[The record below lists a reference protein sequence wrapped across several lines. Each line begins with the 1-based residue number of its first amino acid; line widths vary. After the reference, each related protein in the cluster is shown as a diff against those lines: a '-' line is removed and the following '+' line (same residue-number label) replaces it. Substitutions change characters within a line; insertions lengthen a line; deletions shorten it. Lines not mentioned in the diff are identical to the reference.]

1 MVIVVVIVV
10 TIVYQNAAAH
20 KKSGGN
26 GDDSGF
32 VEVLHIESPVCKA
45 QRCLNLNCLFVF
57 FLHLI
62 AKTASEV
69 CQKVTDEE
77 KACHPPG
84 KCMKQFPDWMITAL
98 LYVAGVL

>member
-1 MVIVVVIVV
+1 MVMAIVVVIVV
-10 TIVYQNAAAH
+10 TIVYQNASAH

-26 GDDSGF
+26 GNDSGF

-62 AKTASEV
+62 AKSPLKYV
-69 CQKVTDEE
+69 RRLQMKKKLVTRP
-77 KACHPPG
+77 AN
-84 KCMKQFPDWMITAL
+84 A
-98 LYVAGVL
+98 